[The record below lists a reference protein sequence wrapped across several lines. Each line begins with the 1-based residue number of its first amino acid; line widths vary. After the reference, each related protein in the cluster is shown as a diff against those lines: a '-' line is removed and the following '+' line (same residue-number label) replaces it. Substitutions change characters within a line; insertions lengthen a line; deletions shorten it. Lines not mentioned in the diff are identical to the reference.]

1 MIVTLMLRFL
11 LVTYL
16 LSYCGLAI
24 CEDLLEQ
31 DEVYDDTSLLAEE
44 SLLLSDEF
52 ELGEDSHERPGSSSA
67 MLIDIFSVSVTRE
80 LAYGRHVEQSNI
92 GMRLELDTPLW
103 SGAYARI
110 DYEVTHFFSP
120 ENLSRDYGEPYT
132 NSELNEAWLQVS
144 FSDCVAKL
152 GRQTLFW
159 GRVEGANAL
168 DVISPVDFTKPLLT
182 DFSDIR
188 LSSEMALFRCYQ
200 NDLTAELFYQED
212 ALLNRF
218 SHFESE
224 LERIARSGMGDEWGG
239 RLSLA
244 KQAFDLSLSYARL
257 YANHFSIL
265 IDRNTFQSTPYS
277 QRYELYGLSL
287 GINQGSIM
295 YELDLAYKTNQLS
308 SVYALS
314 GRPEN
319 LENRLEIAL
328 GFEYLSAANHQVNAG
343 VWRFKSLEQDT
354 NRTIYNEIWNVSWS
368 KEYFNDVL
376 GLSVLGAWSTVSE
389 LFVLNLASEYD
400 FNDYVQL
407 SLALSYASKSGSND
421 PVYPDSKLS
430 STFKIEAQF

>member
-1 MIVTLMLRFL
+1 
-11 LVTYL
+11 
-16 LSYCGLAI
+16 
-24 CEDLLEQ
+24 
-31 DEVYDDTSLLAEE
+31 
-44 SLLLSDEF
+44 
-52 ELGEDSHERPGSSSA
+52 
-67 MLIDIFSVSVTRE
+67 
-80 LAYGRHVEQSNI
+80 
-92 GMRLELDTPLW
+92 
-103 SGAYARI
+103 
-110 DYEVTHFFSP
+110 
-120 ENLSRDYGEPYT
+120 
-132 NSELNEAWLQVS
+132 
-144 FSDCVAKL
+144 
-152 GRQTLFW
+152 
-159 GRVEGANAL
+159 
-168 DVISPVDFTKPLLT
+168 
-182 DFSDIR
+182 
-188 LSSEMALFRCYQ
+188 
-200 NDLTAELFYQED
+200 
-212 ALLNRF
+212 
-218 SHFESE
+218 
-224 LERIARSGMGDEWGG
+224 
-239 RLSLA
+239 
-244 KQAFDLSLSYARL
+244 
-257 YANHFSIL
+257 
-265 IDRNTFQSTPYS
+265 
-277 QRYELYGLSL
+277 
-287 GINQGSIM
+287 M